1 MDKCYCTQNM
11 YYSIMKKGGEIVNKL
26 LTNKKI
32 VELSRKM
39 W

>member
-1 MDKCYCTQNM
+1 MINFIAPKICYIVKWK
-11 YYSIMKKGGEIVNKL
+11 SGEIVNKL

-32 VELSRKM
+32 VELSQKM